1 MKFTGT
7 RPDIEVLYEDNH
19 LLALNKPAGLLSQED
34 SSGDPDILTLG
45 REYLRREYNEI
56 GNVFLGLLH
65 RLDRPTG
72 GGMLVAKTSNATAR
86 MGAVIRQRE
95 IQKRYLAVVEG
106 TAPDNEHFA
115 HYLCKAREAHR
126 ETAGHER

>member
-45 REYLRREYNEI
+45 REYLSREYNKS
-56 GNVFLGLLH
+56 GNVFLRLMH
-65 RLDRPTG
+65 RLVRQTG
-72 GGMLVAKTSNATAR
+72 GVMIFAKTSKAA
-86 MGAVIRQRE
+86 IRRRTMNLNLE
-95 IQKRYLAVVEG
+95 IQK
-106 TAPDNEHFA
+106 
-115 HYLCKAREAHR
+115 
-126 ETAGHER
+126 